1 MTTPTQTLNTSQHN
15 SKTNEENLLNSRNQH
30 QNDNDID
37 TTITVHTDSTTVP
50 AANPPRRVTV
60 SARLL

>member
-15 SKTNEENLLNSRNQH
+15 SKKNEEDLLNSRNQH
-30 QNDNDID
+30 PNDNDID